1 MSKDNLEFT
10 DNSSVEIMNYLI
22 NKLESNYS
30 SIIKFNSLIDSFDS
44 SESFFTLKKDLKLLF
59 NDLLQS
65 FKQGIFAI
73 KALTNQNKKILE
85 EMKLKDIENKR
96 IIEQFNNQITE
107 NKSLKKQIIKIKD
120 KDIADNLEKNE
131 DYKII
136 NKNKEINNNNNNNNN
151 NYSNNNYCNNNYN
164 NKYEFAQLSNV
175 KNIMNNIKKN
185 KMKLKMAFEN
195 FSNNQ
200 EQDINDNYN
209 DNNNDDIDNY

>member
-1 MSKDNLEFT
+1 MSDFN
-10 DNSSVEIMNYLI
+10 DNSVTEIMSYLI
-22 NKLESNYS
+22 KKLESNYS
-30 SIIKFNSLIDSFDS
+30 IILKFNNLLDS
-44 SESFFTLKKDLKLLF
+44 SETPESFFNLRNDLKLLF
-59 NDLLQS
+59 NDLTENL
-65 FKQGIFAI
+65 KQGIFAI

-85 EMKLKDIENKR
+85 EMKLKDFENKE
-96 IIEQFNNQITE
+96 IVEQLNNLNTE
-107 NKSLKKQIIKIKD
+107 NKKLKTQIIKIKD
-120 KDIADNLEKNE
+120 KDIEDNLEKNE

-136 NKNKEINNNNNNNNN
+136 NKNKEINNNN
-151 NYSNNNYCNNNYN
+151 YSNNNYN

-209 DNNNDDIDNY
+209 DNNNDDINNY

>member
-1 MSKDNLEFT
+1 MSDFN
-10 DNSSVEIMNYLI
+10 DNSVTEIMSYLI
-22 NKLESNYS
+22 KKLESNYS
-30 SIIKFNSLIDSFDS
+30 IILKFNNLLDS
-44 SESFFTLKKDLKLLF
+44 SETPESFFNLRNDLKLLF
-59 NDLLQS
+59 NDLTENL
-65 FKQGIFAI
+65 KQGIFAI

-85 EMKLKDIENKR
+85 EMKLKDFENKEIVEQLNNMNIENK
-96 IIEQFNNQITE
+96 
-107 NKSLKKQIIKIKD
+107 KLKTQIIKIKD

-136 NKNKEINNNNNNNNN
+136 NKNKEINNNN

-209 DNNNDDIDNY
+209 DNNNNDDIDNY

>member
-1 MSKDNLEFT
+1 MSDFN
-10 DNSSVEIMNYLI
+10 DNSVTEIMSYLI
-22 NKLESNYS
+22 KKLESNYS
-30 SIIKFNSLIDSFDS
+30 IILKFNNLLDS
-44 SESFFTLKKDLKLLF
+44 SETPESFFNLRNDLKLLF
-59 NDLLQS
+59 NDLTENL
-65 FKQGIFAI
+65 KQGIFAI

-85 EMKLKDIENKR
+85 EMKLKDFENKEIVEQLNNMNIENK
-96 IIEQFNNQITE
+96 
-107 NKSLKKQIIKIKD
+107 KLKAQIIKIKD

-136 NKNKEINNNNNNNNN
+136 NKNKEINNNNNNDYNN
-151 NYSNNNYCNNNYN
+151 NYNYN

-209 DNNNDDIDNY
+209 DNNNDDDIDNY

>member
-1 MSKDNLEFT
+1 MSDFN
-10 DNSSVEIMNYLI
+10 DNSVTEIMSYLI
-22 NKLESNYS
+22 KKLDSNYS
-30 SIIKFNSLIDSFDS
+30 IILKFNNLLDS
-44 SESFFTLKKDLKLLF
+44 SETPESFFNLRNDLKLLF
-59 NDLLQS
+59 NDLTENL
-65 FKQGIFAI
+65 KQGIFAI

-85 EMKLKDIENKR
+85 EMKLKDFENKE
-96 IIEQFNNQITE
+96 IVEQLNNLNTE
-107 NKSLKKQIIKIKD
+107 NKKLKTQIIKIKD

-136 NKNKEINNNNNNNNN
+136 NKNKEINNNNDYNN
-151 NYSNNNYCNNNYN
+151 NYNYN

>member
-1 MSKDNLEFT
+1 MSDFN
-10 DNSSVEIMNYLI
+10 DNSVTEIMSYLVK
-22 NKLESNYS
+22 KLESNYS
-30 SIIKFNSLIDSFDS
+30 IILKFNNLLDS
-44 SESFFTLKKDLKLLF
+44 SETPESFFNLRNDLKLLF
-59 NDLLQS
+59 NDLTENL
-65 FKQGIFAI
+65 KQGIFAI

-85 EMKLKDIENKR
+85 EMKLKDFENKE
-96 IIEQFNNQITE
+96 IVEQLNNLNTE
-107 NKSLKKQIIKIKD
+107 NKKLKTQIIKIKD

-136 NKNKEINNNNNNNNN
+136 NKNKDINNNNDYNN
-151 NYSNNNYCNNNYN
+151 NYNYN

>member
-1 MSKDNLEFT
+1 MSDFN
-10 DNSSVEIMNYLI
+10 DNSVTEIMSYLI
-22 NKLESNYS
+22 KKLESNYS
-30 SIIKFNSLIDSFDS
+30 IILKFNNLLDS
-44 SESFFTLKKDLKLLF
+44 SETPESFFNLRNDLKLLF
-59 NDLLQS
+59 NDLTENL
-65 FKQGIFAI
+65 KQGIFAI

-85 EMKLKDIENKR
+85 EMKLKDFENKE
-96 IIEQFNNQITE
+96 IVEQLNNLNTE
-107 NKSLKKQIIKIKD
+107 NKKLKTQIIKIKD
-120 KDIADNLEKNE
+120 KDIEDNLEKNE
-131 DYKII
+131 DYKFI
-136 NKNKEINNNNNNNNN
+136 NKNKEINNNN

-209 DNNNDDIDNY
+209 DNNNNDDIDNY

>member
-1 MSKDNLEFT
+1 MSDFN
-10 DNSSVEIMNYLI
+10 DNSVTEIMSYLI
-22 NKLESNYS
+22 KKLESNYS
-30 SIIKFNSLIDSFDS
+30 IILKFNNLLDS
-44 SESFFTLKKDLKLLF
+44 SETPESFFNLRNDLKLLF
-59 NDLLQS
+59 NDLTENL
-65 FKQGIFAI
+65 KQGIFAI

-85 EMKLKDIENKR
+85 EMKLKDFENKE
-96 IIEQFNNQITE
+96 IVEQLNNLNNE
-107 NKSLKKQIIKIKD
+107 NKKLKAQIIKIKD

-136 NKNKEINNNNNNNNN
+136 NKNKEINNNN

>member
-1 MSKDNLEFT
+1 MSDFN
-10 DNSSVEIMNYLI
+10 DNSVTEIMSYLI
-22 NKLESNYS
+22 KKLESNYS
-30 SIIKFNSLIDSFDS
+30 IILKFNNLLDS
-44 SESFFTLKKDLKLLF
+44 SETPESFFNLRNDLKLLF
-59 NDLLQS
+59 NDLTENL
-65 FKQGIFAI
+65 KQGIFAI

-85 EMKLKDIENKR
+85 EMKLKDFENKE
-96 IIEQFNNQITE
+96 IVEQLNNLNTE
-107 NKSLKKQIIKIKD
+107 NKKLKTQIIKIKD
-120 KDIADNLEKNE
+120 KDIEDNLEKNE

-136 NKNKEINNNNNNNNN
+136 NKNKEINNNN

-185 KMKLKMAFEN
+185 KLKLKMAFEN

-209 DNNNDDIDNY
+209 DNNNNDDIDNY

>member
-1 MSKDNLEFT
+1 MSDFN
-10 DNSSVEIMNYLI
+10 DNSVTEIMSYLI
-22 NKLESNYS
+22 KKLESNYS
-30 SIIKFNSLIDSFDS
+30 IILKFNNLLDS
-44 SESFFTLKKDLKLLF
+44 SETPESFFNLRNDLKLLF
-59 NDLLQS
+59 NDLTENL
-65 FKQGIFAI
+65 KQGIFAI

-85 EMKLKDIENKR
+85 EMKLKDFENKEIVEQLNNMNIENK
-96 IIEQFNNQITE
+96 
-107 NKSLKKQIIKIKD
+107 KLKTQIIKIKD

-136 NKNKEINNNNNNNNN
+136 NKNKEINNNN

-185 KMKLKMAFEN
+185 KMKLKRAFEN
-195 FSNNQ
+195 FSNNK
-200 EQDINDNYN
+200 EQDMNDNYN

>member
-1 MSKDNLEFT
+1 MSDFN
-10 DNSSVEIMNYLI
+10 DNSVTEIMSYLI
-22 NKLESNYS
+22 KKLESNYS
-30 SIIKFNSLIDSFDS
+30 IILKFNNLLDS
-44 SESFFTLKKDLKLLF
+44 SETPESFFNLRNDLKLLF
-59 NDLLQS
+59 NDLTENL
-65 FKQGIFAI
+65 KQGIFAI

-85 EMKLKDIENKR
+85 EMKLKDFENKE
-96 IIEQFNNQITE
+96 IVEQLNNLNTE
-107 NKSLKKQIIKIKD
+107 NKKLKTQIIKIKD
-120 KDIADNLEKNE
+120 KDIEDNLEKNE

-136 NKNKEINNNNNNNNN
+136 NKNKEINNNNNN
-151 NYSNNNYCNNNYN
+151 YSNNNYSNNNYN

>member
-1 MSKDNLEFT
+1 MSDFN
-10 DNSSVEIMNYLI
+10 DNSVTEIMSYLVK
-22 NKLESNYS
+22 KLESNYS
-30 SIIKFNSLIDSFDS
+30 IILKFNNLLDS
-44 SESFFTLKKDLKLLF
+44 SETPESFFNLRNDLKLLF
-59 NDLLQS
+59 NDLTENL
-65 FKQGIFAI
+65 KQGIFAI

-85 EMKLKDIENKR
+85 EMKLKDFENKEIVEQLNNMNIENK
-96 IIEQFNNQITE
+96 
-107 NKSLKKQIIKIKD
+107 KLKTQIIKIKD

-136 NKNKEINNNNNNNNN
+136 NKNKEINNNNNNNN
-151 NYSNNNYCNNNYN
+151 YS

-209 DNNNDDIDNY
+209 DNNNNDDIDNY

>member
-30 SIIKFNSLIDSFDS
+30 SIIKFNSLLDSFDS

-107 NKSLKKQIIKIKD
+107 NKSSKKQIIKIKD
-120 KDIADNLEKNE
+120 KDIRENIDIKENIYKEKKEDIIKNDNN
-131 DYKII
+131 
-136 NKNKEINNNNNNNNN
+136 INNNIKIN
-151 NYSNNNYCNNNYN
+151 N

-175 KNIMNNIKKN
+175 KNIMDNMKKN
-185 KMKLKMAFEN
+185 KLKLKMAIEQHFTNNPDEQNINEN
-195 FSNNQ
+195 
-200 EQDINDNYN
+200 
-209 DNNNDDIDNY
+209 

>member
-107 NKSLKKQIIKIKD
+107 NKNLKKQIIKIKD
-120 KDIADNLEKNE
+120 KDIRENIDIKENIYKEKKE
-131 DYKII
+131 DII
-136 NKNKEINNNNNNNNN
+136 KNNNNINNNIKIN
-151 NYSNNNYCNNNYN
+151 N

-175 KNIMNNIKKN
+175 KNIMDNMKKN
-185 KMKLKMAFEN
+185 KLKLKMAIEQHFTNNPDEQNINEN
-195 FSNNQ
+195 
-200 EQDINDNYN
+200 
-209 DNNNDDIDNY
+209 

>member
-1 MSKDNLEFT
+1 MSDFN
-10 DNSSVEIMNYLI
+10 DNSVTEIMSYLI
-22 NKLESNYS
+22 KKLELNYS
-30 SIIKFNSLIDSFDS
+30 IILKFNNLLDS
-44 SESFFTLKKDLKLLF
+44 SETPESFFNLKNDLKLLF
-59 NDLLQS
+59 NDLTENL
-65 FKQGIFAI
+65 KQGIFAI

-85 EMKLKDIENKR
+85 EMKLKDFENKE
-96 IIEQFNNQITE
+96 IVEQLNNLNTE
-107 NKSLKKQIIKIKD
+107 NKKLKTQIIKIKD

-136 NKNKEINNNNNNNNN
+136 NKNKEINNNNDYNN
-151 NYSNNNYCNNNYN
+151 N

-209 DNNNDDIDNY
+209 DNNNNDDIDNY

>member
-1 MSKDNLEFT
+1 
-10 DNSSVEIMNYLI
+10 
-22 NKLESNYS
+22 
-30 SIIKFNSLIDSFDS
+30 
-44 SESFFTLKKDLKLLF
+44 
-59 NDLLQS
+59 
-65 FKQGIFAI
+65 
-73 KALTNQNKKILE
+73 
-85 EMKLKDIENKR
+85 MKLKDFENKE
-96 IIEQFNNQITE
+96 IVEQLNNLNTE
-107 NKSLKKQIIKIKD
+107 NKKLKAQIIKIKD

-136 NKNKEINNNNNNNNN
+136 NKNKDINNNNN
-151 NYSNNNYCNNNYN
+151 NYSNNNYSNNNYN

>member
-120 KDIADNLEKNE
+120 KDIRDNIDIKENIYKEKKE
-131 DYKII
+131 DII
-136 NKNKEINNNNNNNNN
+136 KNNNNINNNIKIN
-151 NYSNNNYCNNNYN
+151 N

-175 KNIMNNIKKN
+175 KNIMDNMKKN
-185 KMKLKMAFEN
+185 KLKLKMAIEQHFTNNPDEQNINEN
-195 FSNNQ
+195 
-200 EQDINDNYN
+200 
-209 DNNNDDIDNY
+209 

>member
-1 MSKDNLEFT
+1 MSDFN
-10 DNSSVEIMNYLI
+10 DNSVTEIMSYLI
-22 NKLESNYS
+22 KKLESNYS
-30 SIIKFNSLIDSFDS
+30 IILKFNNLLDS
-44 SESFFTLKKDLKLLF
+44 SETPESFFNLRNDLKLLF
-59 NDLLQS
+59 NDLTENL
-65 FKQGIFAI
+65 KQGIFAI

-85 EMKLKDIENKR
+85 EMKLKDFENKE
-96 IIEQFNNQITE
+96 IVEQLNNLNTE
-107 NKSLKKQIIKIKD
+107 NKKLKTQIIKIKD

-136 NKNKEINNNNNNNNN
+136 NKNKEINNNNDYNN
-151 NYSNNNYCNNNYN
+151 NYSNNNYSNNNYN

>member
-107 NKSLKKQIIKIKD
+107 NKSLKKQIINIKD
-120 KDIADNLEKNE
+120 KDIRDNIDIKENIYKEKKE
-131 DYKII
+131 DII
-136 NKNKEINNNNNNNNN
+136 KNDNNINNNIKIN
-151 NYSNNNYCNNNYN
+151 N

-175 KNIMNNIKKN
+175 KNIMDNMKKN
-185 KMKLKMAFEN
+185 KLKLKMAIEQHFTNNPDEHNINEN
-195 FSNNQ
+195 
-200 EQDINDNYN
+200 
-209 DNNNDDIDNY
+209 

>member
-85 EMKLKDIENKR
+85 EMKLKDIEIKR

-120 KDIADNLEKNE
+120 KDIKDNIDIKENIYKEKK
-131 DYKII
+131 DDII
-136 NKNKEINNNNNNNNN
+136 NNDNNDINNIKIN
-151 NYSNNNYCNNNYN
+151 N

-175 KNIMNNIKKN
+175 KNIMDNMKKN
-185 KMKLKMAFEN
+185 KLKLKMAIEQHFT
-195 FSNNQ
+195 NNPD
-200 EQDINDNYN
+200 EQNINDN
-209 DNNNDDIDNY
+209 